1 MGLYLG
7 GRRQTKTNKYI
18 IDEVVVKCYGE
29 KDLAR
34 KATHSNKTAYSVQHR
49 NPACL

>member
-7 GRRQTKTNKYI
+7 GRRHTKTNKYI

-29 KDLAR
+29 KALAR
-34 KATHSNKTAYSVQHR
+34 KATHSNKTAYSVHHG